1 MFQHRFDVVTM
12 LHVFEL
18 NVKNP
23 AFAQQKNISNA
34 KRFLWRTREQDDC
47 DMLLISYLLC
57 ELTICGIKPYMK
69 VKIQYFK
76 IPPITVF
83 ISDACP
89 GQSTNVYCTTP
100 CPVCVR
106 WLGTSTWTEEKPKSS
121 VMPRSRLCGF
131 LSKLAVLAV
140 VLRTFDKL
148 VLPLSTWPKT
158 PTLKLN
164 MEAAILV
171 RFVVSRDV
179 TCLTLYRI

>member
-1 MFQHRFDVVTM
+1 MYYSSLMRRTPHLPNRKISQMPR
-12 LHVFEL
+12 VFFEEL
-18 NVKNP
+18 ESKMTV
-23 AFAQQKNISNA
+23 ICC
-34 KRFLWRTREQDDC
+34 W
-47 DMLLISYLLC
+47 YLLC

-179 TCLTLYRI
+179 TCITLYRI